1 MMKTLPP
8 ESETGAFIDFL
19 PEELHASFLKRKV
32 KSWMEERAFIIRD
45 RDESLVFQLGLSFAA
60 AFFYRIPLSMGPV
73 DCFSLQAYAL
83 GRFGAQFLDD
93 DDLALLNEKLK
104 IGLLVRG
111 HKRQILF
118 TYNVLAEG
126 MKKQVFY
133 RTLDI
138 FKHGLEMTDQ
148 QINILMSTT

>member
-1 MMKTLPP
+1 MNFLPP
-8 ESETGAFIDFL
+8 ESETGAFINFL
-19 PEELHASFLKRKV
+19 PEELPSPLLKKQV
-32 KSWMEERAFIIRD
+32 KIWMEEREYIIRD
-45 RDESLVFQLGLSFAA
+45 SDESLVFQMGLTFVA
-60 AFFYRIPLSMGPV
+60 AFFYRIPLSVGPI

-93 DDLALLNEKLK
+93 DDLSLINEKLK

-126 MKKQVFY
+126 IKKQVFY

-138 FKHGLEMTDQ
+138 FKHGLDMTDQ

>member
-1 MMKTLPP
+1 MNFLPP
-8 ESETGAFIDFL
+8 ESETGAFINFL
-19 PEELHASFLKRKV
+19 PEELPSPLLKKQV
-32 KSWMEERAFIIRD
+32 KIWMEEREYIIRD
-45 RDESLVFQLGLSFAA
+45 SDESLVFQVGLSFVA
-60 AFFYRIPLSMGPV
+60 AFFYRIPLSMGPI

-93 DDLALLNEKLK
+93 DDLSLINEKLK

-126 MKKQVFY
+126 IKKQVFY

-138 FKHGLEMTDQ
+138 FKHGLDMTDQ
-148 QINILMSTT
+148 QINLLMSTT

>member
-1 MMKTLPP
+1 MKFLPP
-8 ESETGAFIDFL
+8 ESESGAFINFL
-19 PEELHASFLKRKV
+19 PEELPSPVLKERV
-32 KSWMEERAFIIRD
+32 KSWMEEREFIIRD
-45 RDESLVFQLGLSFAA
+45 RDESLVFQMGLSFVAV
-60 AFFYRIPLSMGPV
+60 FFYRIPLSMGPI

-93 DDLALLNEKLK
+93 DDLEILNEQLK
-104 IGLLVRG
+104 VGRLVRG

-126 MKKQVFY
+126 INRRVFY

>member
-1 MMKTLPP
+1 MKFLPP
-8 ESETGAFIDFL
+8 ESETGAFINFL
-19 PEELHASFLKRKV
+19 PEELPSPLLKWQV
-32 KSWMEERAFIIRD
+32 KMWMEEREYVIRD
-45 RDESLVFQLGLSFAA
+45 RDESLVFQMGLSFVA
-60 AFFYRIPLSMGPV
+60 AFFYRIPLSMGPI

-93 DDLALLNEKLK
+93 DDLSLINEKLK

-118 TYNVLAEG
+118 TYNVLAQG
-126 MKKQVFY
+126 MNRRVFY

-138 FKHGLEMTDQ
+138 FKHGLDMTDQ
-148 QINILMSTT
+148 QIHVLMSTT

>member
-1 MMKTLPP
+1 MNSLPP
-8 ESETGAFIDFL
+8 ESETGAFINFL
-19 PEELHASFLKRKV
+19 PEELPSPFLKAQV
-32 KSWMEERAFIIRD
+32 KTWMEAREYVIRD
-45 RDESLVFQLGLSFAA
+45 RDESLVFQMGLSFVA

-93 DDLALLNEKLK
+93 DDLSLINEKLK

-126 MKKQVFY
+126 INSRVFY

-138 FKHGLEMTDQ
+138 FKHGLNMTDQ

>member
-1 MMKTLPP
+1 MKFLPP
-8 ESETGAFIDFL
+8 KSEIGAFINFL
-19 PEELHASFLKRKV
+19 PEELPSPVLKERV
-32 KSWMEERAFIIRD
+32 KSWMEEREFIIRD
-45 RDESLVFQLGLSFAA
+45 RDESLVFQMGLTFVAV
-60 AFFYRIPLSMGPV
+60 FFYRIPLSMGPI

-93 DDLALLNEKLK
+93 DDLEILNEKLK
-104 IGLLVRG
+104 VGCLVRG

-126 MKKQVFY
+126 INARVFY

-138 FKHGLEMTDQ
+138 FKHGLDMTDQ
-148 QINILMSTT
+148 QINLLMSTT

>member
-1 MMKTLPP
+1 MNFLPP
-8 ESETGAFIDFL
+8 ESETGAFINFL
-19 PEELHASFLKRKV
+19 PEELPSPLLKKQV
-32 KSWMEERAFIIRD
+32 KIWIEEREYIIRD
-45 RDESLVFQLGLSFAA
+45 SDESLVFQVGLTFVA
-60 AFFYRIPLSMGPV
+60 AFFYRIPLSVGPI
-73 DCFSLQAYAL
+73 DCFSFQAYAL

-93 DDLALLNEKLK
+93 DDLSLINEKLK

-126 MKKQVFY
+126 IKKQVFY

-138 FKHGLEMTDQ
+138 FKHGLDMTDQ

>member
-1 MMKTLPP
+1 MKTLPP
-8 ESETGAFIDFL
+8 ESETGAFINFL
-19 PEELHASFLKRKV
+19 PEELPSPVLKRRV
-32 KSWMEERAFIIRD
+32 KSWMEEREFVVQD
-45 RDESLVFQLGLSFAA
+45 RDESLVFRVGLSFAA
-60 AFFYRIPLSMGPV
+60 AFFYRIPLSKGPV

-126 MKKQVFY
+126 MKQGVFY
-133 RTLDI
+133 RTLDV
-138 FKHGLEMTDQ
+138 FKHGLEMTDH
-148 QINILMSTT
+148 QINVLMTTT

>member
-1 MMKTLPP
+1 MEFLPP
-8 ESETGAFIDFL
+8 ESENGAFINFL
-19 PEELHASFLKRKV
+19 PEEHPSPILKQQI
-32 KSWMEERAFIIRD
+32 KSWMEAREFIIRD
-45 RDESLVFQLGLSFAA
+45 RDESLVFQMGLSFVAV
-60 AFFYRIPLSMGPV
+60 FFYRIPLSMGPI

-93 DDLALLNEKLK
+93 DDLLLLNEKLK
-104 IGLLVRG
+104 VGRLVRG

-126 MKKQVFY
+126 MNGRVFY

-148 QINILMSTT
+148 QINILMTTT

>member
-1 MMKTLPP
+1 MKLLPP
-8 ESETGAFIDFL
+8 EMENGAFINFL
-19 PEELHASFLKRKV
+19 PEELPSPVLRQQV
-32 KSWMEERAFIIRD
+32 KSWMEKREFIIQD
-45 RDESLVFQLGLSFAA
+45 RDESLVFQMSLSFVG
-60 AFFYRIPLSMGPV
+60 AFFYRIPLSMGPI

-93 DDLALLNEKLK
+93 DDLSLINEKLK

-118 TYNVLAEG
+118 TYNVLAQG
-126 MKKQVFY
+126 MNRRVFY

-138 FKHGLEMTDQ
+138 FKHGLDMTDQ
-148 QINILMSTT
+148 QIHVLMSTT

>member
-1 MMKTLPP
+1 MINLPP
-8 ESETGAFIDFL
+8 ESETGAFINFL
-19 PEELHASFLKRKV
+19 PEELHSPLLKRQV
-32 KSWMEERAFIIRD
+32 RGWMEERELVVQD
-45 RDESLVFQLGLSFAA
+45 RDESLVFQLGLSFVA
-60 AFFYRIPLSMGPV
+60 AFFYRIPLSMGHV
-73 DCFSLQAYAL
+73 DCFSLQAYTL

-93 DDLALLNEKLK
+93 GDLSLINEKLK

-126 MKKQVFY
+126 MKKEVFF

-148 QINILMSTT
+148 QINILMKTT